1 MPIVKTAAAM
11 LYDHLQRA
19 GVHIHEYCARP
30 LHSKVAVAD
39 DEWATVG
46 SSNLDPL
53 SLSLNLE
60 ANLIIRD
67 RPFNRHLRERLEDL
81 IANSCKEITAERLP
95 ARNMFHLV
103 RSFFVFHFLRRYP
116 AWAGWLPAH
125 VPKVVVPQVDASQT
139 ASSLDRMP
147 HVTETPE
154 AP

>member
-1 MPIVKTAAAM
+1 V
-11 LYDHLQRA
+11 
-19 GVHIHEYCARP
+19 
-30 LHSKVAVAD
+30 SD

-60 ANLIIRD
+60 ANIIIRD
-67 RPFNRHLRERLEDL
+67 RTFNQHLRERLEDL
-81 IANSCKEITAERLP
+81 MANSCKEITAERLP
-95 ARNMFHLV
+95 SRNVLHIV
-103 RSFFVFHFLRRYP
+103 RSFLVFHFLRRYP

-125 VPKVVVPQVDASQT
+125 APKVVLPRPDGNPIGASLS
-139 ASSLDRMP
+139 AMA